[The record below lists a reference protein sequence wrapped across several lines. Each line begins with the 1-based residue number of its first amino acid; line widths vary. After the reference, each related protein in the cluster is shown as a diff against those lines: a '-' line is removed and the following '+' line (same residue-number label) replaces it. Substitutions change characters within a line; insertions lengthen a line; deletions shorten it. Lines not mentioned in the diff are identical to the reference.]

1 MLLIQQFIAYLAC
14 YRQHDVCG
22 KCVNFFCHLHRK
34 PLAHYEMTDKYKG
47 IKSLSTLFLTQCLM
61 IRFAA
66 CPLLKMNQHR
76 SKMENHLICFW
87 KKLSV
92 NLSMNSH
99 NHCNNNVLQ
108 KCCQLY
114 AALYTSSTE
123 RLRQVNV
130 QQTALFW
137 FYPVKN
143 RLVFVFACMSLST
156 KYV

>member
-1 MLLIQQFIAYLAC
+1 
-14 YRQHDVCG
+14 
-22 KCVNFFCHLHRK
+22 
-34 PLAHYEMTDKYKG
+34 
-47 IKSLSTLFLTQCLM
+47 
-61 IRFAA
+61 
-66 CPLLKMNQHR
+66 
-76 SKMENHLICFW
+76 
-87 KKLSV
+87 
-92 NLSMNSH
+92 MNSH